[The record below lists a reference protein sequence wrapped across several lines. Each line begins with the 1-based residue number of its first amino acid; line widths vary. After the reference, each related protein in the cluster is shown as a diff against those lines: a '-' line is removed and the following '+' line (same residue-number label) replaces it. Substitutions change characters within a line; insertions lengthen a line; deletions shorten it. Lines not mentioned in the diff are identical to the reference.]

1 MGKFISGNPPEL
13 MLIPTRCLLFKL
25 GCDVIYKSDI
35 YGEFKTPKKFVT
47 DLASIP
53 RFLPLALQSGDAA
66 PAAIIHDG
74 RYAFQDCSK
83 AVADKLLR
91 EAALSLGVPKWKADL
106 FYWAVRLFGGSAWK
120 KCVDAKRKNDSNPP
134 KC

>member
-1 MGKFISGNPPEL
+1 MGKFIEGNPPEL
-13 MLIPTRCLLFKL
+13 TLIPTRNLLFRL
-25 GCDVIYKSDI
+25 ECDVIYKSDI

-53 RFLPLALQSGDAA
+53 RFLPLSLQSGDAA

-83 AVADKLLR
+83 EVADKLLR
-91 EAALSLGVPKWKADL
+91 EAALSLGVPKWKANM
-106 FYWAVRLFGGSAWK
+106 FYWAVRLFGSAAWK
-120 KCVDAKRKNDSNPP
+120 KCAKAKEKNARR
-134 KC
+134 